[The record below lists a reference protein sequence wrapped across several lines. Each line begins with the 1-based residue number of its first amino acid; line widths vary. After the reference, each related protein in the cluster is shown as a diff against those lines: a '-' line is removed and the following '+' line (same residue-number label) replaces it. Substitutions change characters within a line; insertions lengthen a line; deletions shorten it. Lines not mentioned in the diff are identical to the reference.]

1 MPLPLVC
8 LFLLVGT
15 SGLEL
20 PSEDRIVDGAPINI
34 TDVPYMLSYMVDG
47 NHACGAAIID
57 KEWGLTA
64 AHCVIPFV
72 GTTDSISVRS
82 GSNTYDSGGTVHNV
96 TQLIYHEKYN
106 DSTNEYDIAVLKV
119 DPPFEFSN
127 TTKPVKLPE
136 NRASVD
142 TKWGLVAGWG
152 YFIEWDPILSNTL
165 QYVIVPKVKWETCAD
180 EYKDRYDLTPYQV
193 CYGFEQGGKD
203 SCKGDSGGPLV
214 NINHTII
221 GITSWG
227 SGCGES
233 YSPGVYTDVIGLI
246 DWIKHKISN

>member
-106 DSTNEYDIAVLKV
+106 DSTNEYDIAVLK
-119 DPPFEFSN
+119 
-127 TTKPVKLPE
+127 
-136 NRASVD
+136 
-142 TKWGLVAGWG
+142 
-152 YFIEWDPILSNTL
+152 EWDPILSNTL